1 MHTDSTQMIGTEL
14 KFYGYIVGLQLQP
27 CNLPES
33 PDVAGRMFATF
44 EYGATTTVW
53 EIPDHKLFRELSRHL
68 SDNAQMRDEH
78 EDYGYSKLYI
88 EKKDGEWEVD
98 LP

>member
-1 MHTDSTQMIGTEL
+1 MHTDSIQMIGAERD
-14 KFYGYIVGLQLQP
+14 FYGYIVGLQLERGD
-27 CNLPES
+27 LPES
-33 PDVAGRMFATF
+33 PDIPARMFARF
-44 EYGATTTVW
+44 EYGARTTVW
-53 EIPDHKLFRELSRHL
+53 EIPDHKLFRALSKHL
-68 SDNAQMRDEH
+68 CDNAQMRDEH